1 MAYAL
6 ELDAANPLEARKI
19 VLKDITDLDSVSL
32 VTGDRSS
39 IPQAY
44 QRVLRDIPQIL
55 DAMPFLQ
62 L

>member
-6 ELDAANPLEARKI
+6 
-19 VLKDITDLDSVSL
+19 SL